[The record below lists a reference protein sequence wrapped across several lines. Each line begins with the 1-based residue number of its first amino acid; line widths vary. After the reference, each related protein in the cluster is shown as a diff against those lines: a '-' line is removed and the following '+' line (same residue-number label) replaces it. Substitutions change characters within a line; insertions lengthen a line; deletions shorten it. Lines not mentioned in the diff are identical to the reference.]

1 LAKNEGGQKMSKTE
15 RNYDDI
21 PLMNYKTDEKGV
33 FVWVEVDSST
43 NKPVEASYEILGE
56 AKRIAEILETF
67 VSVIL
72 VGKSVKHN
80 AQELIYHGADNVII
94 VEDDKLEHF
103 TVMPYTR
110 AICDV
115 VTQEKPE
122 VLLFVATTIGR
133 SLAPRVATRLKT
145 GLSADCTEF
154 EVGQYANRR
163 ANQRFENVLR
173 MIRPS
178 FGESRLATIVG
189 PWAYPQMATARP
201 GVFSKLKRDESNKG
215 KVKEV
220 KVEFQK
226 GDFVVKFLKETVGGG
241 KEKVDLKGAK
251 ILVSGGKGVGIGG
264 FNLLLEFV
272 EQLRKK
278 GYLAELSASR
288 AAVEAGYV
296 SSAYQ
301 VGQTGTTVQPD
312 IYFAIGI
319 SGAIQHIAGMK
330 ESKIVVAINKD
341 KDARIFDFANF
352 GIVGEYQDVLPE
364 LIQEMETIEKL
375 Y

>member
-1 LAKNEGGQKMSKTE
+1 MSKKE
-15 RNYDDI
+15 RNYDHI
-21 PLMNYKTDEKGV
+21 PLLSYKKDEKGV
-33 FVWVEVDSST
+33 FIWAETDSST
-43 NKPVEASYEILGE
+43 NELLEASLEILGE
-56 AKRIAEILETF
+56 AKRIAKILDTF
-67 VSVIL
+67 VSAVL
-72 VGKSVKHN
+72 VGKKVKQN
-80 AQELIYHGADNVII
+80 AQELIFHGADNVII
-94 VEDDKLEHF
+94 VEDNRLEHF
-103 TVMPYTR
+103 TVVPYTR
-110 AICDV
+110 AVCDV
-115 VTQEKPE
+115 IFQEKPE

-163 ANQRFENVLR
+163 ANQRFENVLK

-189 PWAYPQMATARP
+189 PWAFPQMATARP
-201 GVFSKLKRDESNKG
+201 GVFKKNERDESRKG

-220 KVEFQK
+220 KVEFPEN
-226 GDFVVKFLKETVGGG
+226 DFLVKFIKETTDEG

-251 ILVSGGKGVGIGG
+251 ILVSGGKGVGSGG
-264 FNLLLEFV
+264 FKVLLQFV
-272 EQLRKK
+272 EQLRNK
-278 GYLAELSASR
+278 GYAAELSASR
-288 AAVEAGYV
+288 AAVEAGYI

-301 VGQTGTTVQPD
+301 VGQTGLTVQPD
-312 IYFAIGI
+312 VYFAIGI

-341 KDARIFDFANF
+341 KDARIFDYANY
-352 GIVGEYQDVLPE
+352 GIVGEFQDIIPE
-364 LIQEMETIEKL
+364 LIQELEKTGKL